1 MNRFYGLM
9 LAAALAVAGCGQSA
23 PLVPVSGTVKLDGKP
38 IEGVLVTFRLASGD
52 LKPIATGTTNAQ
64 GEFELRHVERG
75 AGIPAG
81 EYKVTLSTERP
92 DREGAEVFPAK
103 YHNPE
108 ETILTASVPEGGK
121 TFEFTAQSSR
131 K

>member
-1 MNRFYGLM
+1 MYRFQGFVL
-9 LAAALAVAGCGQSA
+9 LAAFAVAGCGQSA
-23 PLVPVSGTVKLDGKP
+23 PLVPVTGTVKLDGKP
-38 IEGVLVTFRLASGD
+38 VDGALVTFRPASGG
-52 LKPIATGTTNAQ
+52 LNAVGTGTTNAQ
-64 GEFELRHVERG
+64 GEFTLRHVERG

-81 EYKVTLSTERP
+81 EYKVTLSTERS
-92 DREGAEVFPAK
+92 DREGAEIFPAK

-121 TFEFTAQSSR
+121 SFDFTAQSSR